1 MTVARRD
8 AHQIAMIAAPVPQTI
23 KAVTS
28 PGEPLSKVKT
38 PSPEFLLALFVRAR
52 WQIDLRRRS
61 KWTENDCFDEI

>member
-8 AHQIAMIAAPVPQTI
+8 AHQIAMIAARCRKQSNRRPAPASPV
-23 KAVTS
+23 
-28 PGEPLSKVKT
+28 EVKT
-38 PSPEFLLALFVRAR
+38 PFAEFLLTLFVRAR

>member
-1 MTVARRD
+1 
-8 AHQIAMIAAPVPQTI
+8 
-23 KAVTS
+23 VTS

-38 PSPEFLLALFVRAR
+38 PFAEFLLTLFVRAR